1 MKPIIFLAFA
11 NDKEPYKLHIRP
23 NLSVE
28 NTKLSKI
35 LKEKNIPFEVL
46 PSFNK
51 DDFKKI
57 LAENGR
63 ELQVFHYGG
72 HGETDSLFFENF
84 DTNERA
90 NAKHLLNYLAG
101 YGLKLIFLNAC
112 DTYPVVAN
120 LLAEQEK
127 TENQFAAT
135 VICAKG
141 KIDDAVAIQFSET
154 FYLHLANGYS
164 VRDSFEKAKEA
175 QKISDNKSK
184 SPNDWHLLGTD
195 ERKNWKL
202 GNKLTDLGQNN
213 HSTNMDLESFKKE
226 LLELVDAQK
235 YNEVFAKIK
244 QSDYE
249 YTKHTLNRLQGQFG
263 FQITFDLISQFKV
276 FIGTLE
282 EKK

>member
-28 NTKLSKI
+28 NTELSKI

-112 DTYPVVAN
+112 DTYPVVTN

-184 SPNDWHLLGTD
+184 SPNDWYLLGTD

-202 GNKLTDLGQNN
+202 GNNLTNLGQNN
-213 HSTNMDLESFKKE
+213 HSTDMDLEKLEELIDALNYRDFFKAVENVGFTYNKASFSKLKKE
-226 LLELVDAQK
+226 FESGVYKNDA
-235 YNEVFAKIK
+235 
-244 QSDYE
+244 DYID
-249 YTKHTLNRLQGQFG
+249 RL
-263 FQITFDLISQFKV
+263 KV
-276 FIGTLE
+276 FMDNI
-282 EKK
+282 KK